1 MEELR
6 PTYTTR
12 HTLRGELWCEG
23 RTGYPIVDACM
34 RLLRATGW
42 LNFRMRAML
51 VGFAAYHLWPHW
63 REPGRFLAR
72 QFLDFE
78 PGIHWSQM
86 QRALPA
92 STRCVST
99 PRAGSRAITTR
110 VPFTYASGC
119 RSSAREPSRRRSS
132 TSVPRLLPRSSG
144 CSTCTRPPTHA
155 PKPMRSSRSK
165 ALAGAASQR
174 RHQRSAVPA
183 PRLQRSGS
191 CFDGEVKRGWAGQ
204 SRHCGH
210 AIPTPPRCA
219 PCIGIDIVSVTRY
232 A

>member
-110 VPFTYASGC
+110 VPFTYASNGMVA
-119 RSSAREPSRRRSS
+119 SLAVADRRRACRACCREAAAVRPAPDHRRTRRSRCD
-132 TSVPRLLPRSSG
+132 PAEARLSQE
-144 CSTCTRPPTHA
+144 RPPSVGI
-155 PKPMRSSRSK
+155 K
-165 ALAGAASQR
+165 
-174 RHQRSAVPA
+174 
-183 PRLQRSGS
+183 
-191 CFDGEVKRGWAGQ
+191 E
-204 SRHCGH
+204 
-210 AIPTPPRCA
+210 A
-219 PCIGIDIVSVTRY
+219 PCQPRACSAAGVVLMGK
-232 A
+232 